1 MKKKG
6 KAGFG
11 GDWTYKIEK
20 WKMLTERDAS
30 DREIEVLIFW
40 PFYFFSYVFSIY
52 VFSHLLLLD
61 AIKVENLP
69 SHLLLS
75 NAIKVEKKNGK
86 GWIWWRLDLQKIH
99 KVTKIWYMYPV
110 K

>member
-20 WKMLTERDAS
+20 WQTLTERDAT
-30 DREIEVLIFW
+30 DPEIEVLIFW
-40 PFYFFSYVFSIY
+40 PFYFFSYVFS
-52 VFSHLLLLD
+52 HLLLSD

-69 SHLLLS
+69 SHLILS
-75 NAIKVEKKNGK
+75 NAIKVEKKK
-86 GWIWWRLDLQKIH
+86 KKWKRLDLVEIGPIKN
-99 KVTKIWYMYPV
+99 T
-110 K
+110 

>member
-52 VFSHLLLLD
+52 VFSHLLLSD

-75 NAIKVEKKNGK
+75 NAIKVGKKMEKAGFGGDWTYKK
-86 GWIWWRLDLQKIH
+86 YVKLQKYGTCIQ
-99 KVTKIWYMYPV
+99 
-110 K
+110 